1 MTLLTLDNT
10 AIVAD
15 STCDPPS
22 GFFDREGM
30 ALVPLKVHFGDET
43 YRDLIDLSPAEFY
56 ARLRESAVMPTTSQP
71 TAAEFEACYR
81 DLRERYEYVF
91 SLHLSRHLSG
101 TYEAAAGVA
110 ETMTNVF
117 VYDTRLVSSVV
128 ALAIERMRV
137 RLEAGIDLAEMQ
149 AFVADLHRRSGI
161 VFQVATLEYL
171 RRGGRIGRASAMV
184 GNILGIRPVLQVK
197 DGYVDAYAKV
207 RGEKRSLATMVEYLE
222 QRCTPDDDVYLGVFH
237 ADAADMMAPLKE
249 RLLAARPRAHVVFES
264 AVGAVVG
271 THAGPGTFAFC
282 MFVDEG

>member
-1 MTLLTLDNT
+1 MTLLTLENT

-15 STCDPPS
+15 STCDPPK
-22 GFFDREGM
+22 GFFDRDGV

-43 YRDLIDLSPAEFY
+43 YRDLIDMSPLEFF
-56 ARLRESAVMPTTSQP
+56 AKLQTSPVMPTTSQP

-81 DLRERYEYVF
+81 RLRERYEYVF
-91 SLHLSRHLSG
+91 SLHLSKHLSG

-117 VYDTRLVSSVV
+117 VYDTRMVSSII
-128 ALAIERMRV
+128 ALVIERMRA
-137 RLEAGIDLAEMQ
+137 RLERGVELDELRS
-149 AFVADLHRRSGI
+149 FVAGCHERAGV

-184 GNILGIRPVLQVK
+184 GSILGIRPVLQVK

-207 RGEKRSLATMVEYLE
+207 RGEKRALATMVEYLE
-222 QRCTPDDDVYLGVFH
+222 QRSGPDDDVYLCFFH
-237 ADAADMMAPLKE
+237 ADAAEALPPLRE
-249 RLLAARPRAHVVFES
+249 RLLAARPRAKALFES
-264 AVGAVVG
+264 EVGAVVG

-282 MFVDEG
+282 MLVE